1 MSLSTLI
8 LLKYHNYYSRKFD
21 HCLKLQDYYDS
32 GAIKIDQIK
41 NYNFKLNNGINTSVI
56 LNDAINLESGIQA
69 DYLIECDSSNTIKS
83 TWYIISLTKIRDNQY
98 QLNLQRDVVNDY
110 YSYYFN
116 KDSLVSRCLL
126 PESSKYIFNKE
137 NLSFNQIKKNEILLK
152 DRSNCGWLV
161 GYLPAKLTENEVNIT
176 AKILDST
183 SSTDYTY
190 ANINQFTYANIA
202 HPFISNVQKIK
213 TVGRSGG
220 NAILIDFKLQDVLNE
235 ERIYRFIYDSDNQKI
250 VRNDDK
256 AKYNDVTI
264 IKNFSTSY
272 GNRLYQISS
281 SATTANYVITKSAPY
296 DFDLIAGDIQYVL
309 LNRLLTYKST
319 DITSSVIDYSSNYD
333 LFQGRTAKVNNVNY
347 KINLV
352 KSGFGTDPVGV
363 ENTNIDSVFE
373 DTVIDLLNRDVILD
387 YATQLT
393 QFNAG
398 SIIPAVDYK
407 TIYYNFDKLYSEIKT
422 VIPADS
428 ARQHCYDSGGF
439 DIFCLPY
446 SDDIDFDQSI
456 TSSKINNLAIANEI
470 MTQFSGQSI
479 DLQILPYCPIINRV
493 SYGSIDTANLSKS
506 EIKEGDNVIGYLF
519 WLNTAN
525 FELECKQGCGSNDSK
540 KILNETKIWRLCA
553 PNYASQ
559 FEFNI
564 AKLGKQAGPF
574 TVDVSLKPYNPYV
587 RVAPKFEDLY
597 GSDFND
603 KRGLILAGDYSLP
616 LASSAWANYEL
627 NNKNYEKTFNR
638 EIASLEFA
646 NKWSLAGDISNAI
659 VGTAAGYALGA
670 KSFGGVGGI
679 VGGSLAAGGGILD
692 IFQNQ
697 SLLKENLNKQK
708 DLFNYQIDNIKAQPN
723 TVNKGTPLDINF
735 KIWPVVEEYSA
746 SEEEI
751 EEFKKFIKYRSMTAN
766 IVDTFENVKD
776 YKVDSVFDFDYKYIE
791 LLPLELDDIGN
802 YQIAQFLS
810 NELQNGIYIKKG
822 A

>member
-1 MSLSTLI
+1 MALSKLI
-8 LLKYHNYYSRKFD
+8 LLKYHNYYSRRFD

-32 GAIKIDQIK
+32 GAIKIDQIT

-56 LNDAINLESGIQA
+56 LNDSINLESGIQA
-69 DYLIECDSSNTIKS
+69 DYLIECDNNNTIKS

-98 QLNLQRDVVNDY
+98 QLQLQRDVINDY
-110 YSYYFN
+110 YAYYFN

-126 PESSKYIFNKE
+126 PETSKYIFNKE
-137 NLSFNQIKKNEILLK
+137 NLNFNQIKKNEILLK
-152 DRSNCGWLV
+152 DRSNSGWLI
-161 GYLPAKLTENEVNIT
+161 GYLPSKLTDSEVKIT
-176 AKILDST
+176 AKTLDT
-183 SSTDYTY
+183 SANTDYIY
-190 ANINQFTYANIA
+190 NSINQFTYANIA
-202 HPFISNVQKIK
+202 HPFINNFQKIK

-220 NAILIDFKLQDVLNE
+220 NAILVDFKLQDVLNE
-235 ERIYRFIYDSDNQKI
+235 ERVYRFIYDCANQKI
-250 VRNDDK
+250 IKDDTK
-256 AKYNDVTI
+256 AKYNDITI
-264 IKNFSTSY
+264 INSFSTSY
-272 GNRLYQISS
+272 GFRLYQINA

-309 LNRLLTYKST
+309 LTRLLTYKST
-319 DITSSVIDYSSNYD
+319 DITSSVIDYSSDYD
-333 LFQGRTAKVNNVNY
+333 LFQRRTAKVATKNY
-347 KINLV
+347 KITLV

-363 ENTNIDSVFE
+363 ENSNMDSVFE
-373 DTVIDLLNRDVILD
+373 DTVLDLLNRDVILD

-393 QFNAG
+393 PFYSG
-398 SIIPAVDYK
+398 SVIPSVDYK
-407 TIYYNFDKLYSEIKT
+407 TIYYNFETLYNELKT
-422 VIPADS
+422 VIPTDS

-446 SDDIDFDQSI
+446 SNELYFDQSI
-456 TSSKINNLAIANEI
+456 TSNKFSNLAIANAI

-479 DLQILPYCPIINRV
+479 DLQLLPYCPIIDKV

-525 FELECKQGCGSNDSK
+525 FELECKQACGSNDSK
-540 KILNETKIWRLCA
+540 KLLNETKMWRLCS

-564 AKLGKQAGPF
+564 SKLDKQAGPF
-574 TVDVSLKPYNPYV
+574 SVDVSLKPYNPYI
-587 RVAPKFEDLY
+587 RVSPKFSDLY
-597 GSDFND
+597 GTDFND

-616 LASSAWANYEL
+616 IASSSWANYEL

-638 EIASLEFA
+638 EIASLEFS
-646 NKWSLAGDISNAI
+646 NKWALAGDISNAV

-670 KSFGGVGGI
+670 KSFGGVGGV

-708 DLFNYQIDNIKAQPN
+708 DLFNYQIDNIKAMPN
-723 TVNKGTPLDINF
+723 TINKGTPLDINF
-735 KIWPVVEEYSA
+735 KIWPVIEEYSA
-746 SEEEI
+746 SDEEI
-751 EEFKKFIKYRSMTAN
+751 EQFKKYIKYRGMTADL
-766 IVDTFENVKD
+766 VDTFENVKD
-776 YKVDSVFDFDYKYIE
+776 YKVDSAFDFDYRYIE

-810 NELQNGIYIKKG
+810 NELQSGIYIKKG